1 MAIKTIKPAQ
11 VNFTPETLKDAAYQG
26 AHSSETLASCARYL
40 RDVQPDVLDKGVTD
54 ENLSQLKD
62 GWQVRYNEL
71 NPAELYIFREGSYIP
86 VQDRKVKL
94 PEGTVTAEFGVN
106 QAMSLTPQE
115 FGKLGGEDSKKHAII
130 KDWREG
136 FSKYCSRRLG
146 EMMTILAKDKKD
158 AELAALG
165 GKPQLRKTLNFTET
179 LEKVL
184 AELSKQRK
192 NKTKKGDTSAPD
204 EVKWRMAMDAMKK
217 ELNRKDEPKA
227 E

>member
-1 MAIKTIKPAQ
+1 MAKTITPAQ

-40 RDVQPDVLDKGVTD
+40 RDVQPNVLDKGVTD

-62 GWQVRYNEL
+62 GWRVRFNEL
-71 NPAELYIFREGSYIP
+71 NPADLYMISEGLYIKTVNKRE
-86 VQDRKVKL
+86 DL
-94 PEGTVTAEFGVN
+94 PAGTVTAEFGVN

-130 KDWREG
+130 KDWRER

-146 EMMTILAKDKKD
+146 EMIAILTKDEKD

-192 NKTKKGDTSAPD
+192 NKQAKGDTTSPD